1 MGEGRRSG
9 IPWFPLAGVPALGT
23 QLEEVSGYS
32 AGTLF
37 FSFLK
42 IGAVLY
48 GTGYVLL
55 AFLRGNFVERLGW
68 ITEQQLLD
76 AVAVGQVTPGPVF
89 TTATFIGYVAGG
101 LPAAAQ
107 ATVAIFLPSFVFV
120 ALLSRILPLTGESG
134 PARSA
139 LDWINAASLGLMG
152 AVTYQLAV
160 ASIID
165 PFTIAALGGRN
176 YGGVPNQSQRRLAGA
191 GRWCCCR
198 TVPAGG

>member
-1 MGEGRRSG
+1 M
-9 IPWFPLAGVPALGT
+9 PALGT

-55 AFLRGNFVERLGW
+55 AFLRGDFVERLGW

-76 AVAVGQVTPGPVF
+76 AVAVGQVTLGPVF

-101 LPAAAQ
+101 LPAAAL
-107 ATVAIFLPSFVFV
+107 ATV
-120 ALLSRILPLTGESG
+120 ALLSRMLPLTGESG
-134 PARSA
+134 PARST

-165 PFTIAALGGRN
+165 PFTIATLGGRN
-176 YGGVPNQSQRRLAGA
+176 CGGVPNQSQRRLAGA
-191 GRWCCCR
+191 GRWCCWR

>member
-1 MGEGRRSG
+1 M
-9 IPWFPLAGVPALGT
+9 GT
-23 QLEEVSGYS
+23 QLEGVSGYS

-37 FSFLK
+37 LSFLK

-48 GTGYVLL
+48 GSGYVLL
-55 AFLRGNFVERLGW
+55 AFLRGDFVERLGW

-89 TTATFIGYVAGG
+89 TTATFIGYVVGG
-101 LPAAAQ
+101 LPAAAL
-107 ATVAIFLPSFVFV
+107 ATVGIFLPSFVFV
-120 ALLSRILPLTGESG
+120 ALLSRILPFARESG

-165 PFTIAALGGRN
+165 PFTIATLVVATAVVFGTRVNAVWPVLV
-176 YGGVPNQSQRRLAGA
+176 GGVAGALYRLASGA
-191 GRWCCCR
+191 W
-198 TVPAGG
+198 